1 MREEPPAG
9 PGVPG
14 GNAESM
20 PRWSG
25 RPSTVLG
32 GALVLLGA
40 ILLLGQLARL
50 DVGHYG
56 WPLFIIA
63 PGVLLLVFAL
73 TARGPAGEG
82 MAVLGGIITVTGLIL
97 LYQNITGHFE
107 TWAYGWA
114 LVFPG
119 SIGAGM
125 MLYGGVAR
133 RPGNVRLGERLLG
146 AALIVFFLGALFF
159 EGVIGISGY
168 QFDRSTG
175 IILGTVI
182 IGLGVVILIRNLTST
197 RRDAR

>member
-1 MREEPPAG
+1 MREEPPAA
-9 PGVPG
+9 PGVPER
-14 GNAESM
+14 NAESM
-20 PRWSG
+20 PGWSG

-63 PGVLLLVFAL
+63 PGVLLLFFAV

-82 MAVLGGIITVTGLIL
+82 MAILGGIITVTGLIL
-97 LYQNITGHFE
+97 LYQNTTGHFE

-125 MLYGGVAR
+125 MLYGWVAR
-133 RPGNVRLGERLLG
+133 RPANVRLGERLLG

-175 IILGTVI
+175 IILGAMI
-182 IGLGVVILIRNLTST
+182 IGLGAVILIRNLTST